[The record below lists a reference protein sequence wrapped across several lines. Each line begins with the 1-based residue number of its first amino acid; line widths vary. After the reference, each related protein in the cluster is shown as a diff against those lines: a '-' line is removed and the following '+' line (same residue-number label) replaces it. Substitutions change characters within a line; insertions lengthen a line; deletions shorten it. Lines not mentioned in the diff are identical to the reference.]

1 MCGIAGI
8 INAEKNSAET
18 KVIKMLAQIEHRGNN
33 NYEYRIFDNAALGTN
48 RLAIVDREKAKQPIS
63 SKDGR
68 YTIIYNGEIY
78 NYKPLKEKLI
88 NEGYKFL
95 TDSDTETLLA
105 GYIKWGV
112 KILDEIV
119 GMYGFVIYDNQN
131 KTFFAARDIIGVKP
145 LYYAEGK
152 NREIYF
158 ASEIKELAIFSEIKT
173 IKELPPGYYLENS
186 LKAKKYFDLKRKRKY
201 SDEEFVVNKLRELFD
216 NAVKIRVDTD
226 LPVGV
231 QVSGGVDS
239 TAVLTTAIKYH
250 NNVTAIIVGAEGA
263 EDPVYAERFCKENNI
278 KYIKQIEPIEK
289 WQEHWNELIE
299 QAIYTGESI
308 EPNPVRNMPMNM
320 IASKLA
326 KKHGLR
332 IVLLGEGADELCAGY
347 PEFREELDMKVVDEK
362 LRKFIG
368 DLHRTQLQRVDRA
381 SMFYTVENR
390 TPFLDRNFVEFALQ
404 IDPQL
409 FLKKMTD
416 GQVQEK
422 YVLRQAV
429 KDRLPEYIY
438 NRPKL
443 AFNAG
448 TGMGSNG
455 PDHKA
460 QFFLEEKYSQEEYAK
475 DKVALSKQIK
485 YFNISSKIETYL
497 LKRALQYGYGKAKF
511 MKNRVAAN
519 AKNIPNQK
527 KF

>member
-8 INAEKNSAET
+8 INADKYAGEANI
-18 KVIKMLAQIEHRGNN
+18 IKMLAQIEHRGNN
-33 NYEYRIFDNAALGTN
+33 NYEYQVFDGAVLGTN
-48 RLAIVDREKAKQPIS
+48 RLAIVDREHAKQPIVS
-63 SKDGR
+63 EDGR
-68 YTIIYNGEIY
+68 YAIAYNGEIY
-78 NYKPLKEKLI
+78 NYKTIKNKLI
-88 NEGYKFL
+88 KEGYKFF

-105 GYIKWGV
+105 GYIKWGAKV
-112 KILDEIV
+112 LDEVV
-119 GMYGFVIYDNQN
+119 GMYGFVIYDTKN
-131 KTFFAARDIIGVKP
+131 KSFFAARDIIGVKP
-145 LYYAEGK
+145 LYYAENKKG
-152 NREIYF
+152 EIYF
-158 ASEIKELAIFSEIKT
+158 ASEMKELAILPDVKEIKELA
-173 IKELPPGYYLENS
+173 PGHYFENS
-186 LKAKKYFDLKRKRKY
+186 LQPKKYFELKRKRIY
-201 SDEEFVVNKLRELFD
+201 SDEDFVVKKLRELFD

-239 TAVLTTAIKYH
+239 TAVLATAIKYH
-250 NNVTAIIVGAEGA
+250 KNVTAIIVGAEGA
-263 EDPVYAERFCKENNI
+263 EDPIYAERYCKENNI

-308 EPNPVRNMPMNM
+308 EPNPIRNMPMNM
-320 IASKLA
+320 IASRLA
-326 KKHGLR
+326 KKAGIN

-347 PEFREELDMKVVDEK
+347 PEFREELDMDVVEK
-362 LRKFIG
+362 KILKFVG
-368 DLHRTQLQRVDRA
+368 DLHRTQIQRVDRA

-390 TPFLDRNFVEFALQ
+390 TPFFDRDFVEFALQ

-409 FLKKMTD
+409 FLKKMED

-429 KDRLPEYIY
+429 KDRLPEYVY

-455 PDHKA
+455 PDHNS
-460 QFFLEEKYSQEEYAK
+460 QTFIEEKYSEEEYAK
-475 DKVALSKQIK
+475 DQIALAKKIK
-485 YFNISSKIETYL
+485 FFNINTKIETYL
-497 LKRALQYGYGKAKF
+497 LKRCVENGYDKAKF